1 MDKDVIIILPTIQR
15 RAIKSAMD
23 TYYAKRD
30 QDTINSGKKPRGGK
44 RREQQRDLVMALCI
58 EVVEAQLK
66 VGKFKLDLSD
76 TKISL
81 ALGVSMNQAKNIR
94 LLAYDMGL
102 IFFPE
107 WSRPKAPG
115 HYPIWLLRYDFMNVP
130 WEKKEKRVVKNS
142 KYVERYYEIRS
153 EAYVIVADRLRIGEQ
168 RVTTAL
174 FMQQSYLVLD
184 ELLGERGL
192 TKEGLLRKKPK
203 KKD

>member
-23 TYYAKRD
+23 PYYAKRD

-58 EVVEAQLK
+58 EVIEAQLK
-66 VGKFKLDLSD
+66 VGKFKLDLSG